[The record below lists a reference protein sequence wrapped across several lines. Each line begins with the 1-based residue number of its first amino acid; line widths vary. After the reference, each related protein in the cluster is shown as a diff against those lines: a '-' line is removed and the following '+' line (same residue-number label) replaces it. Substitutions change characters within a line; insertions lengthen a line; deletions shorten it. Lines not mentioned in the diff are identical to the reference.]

1 VWDKPTQIKE
11 LFLQSSLWPLL
22 MELAG
27 QLNIKVRVEKLEHV
41 PGGLCRL
48 KGENLIFIDQGLNQD
63 ARTRRLALSIKE
75 LDLEQVYI
83 KPLLRDYLEQLEK

>member
-1 VWDKPTQIKE
+1 
-11 LFLQSSLWPLL
+11 

-27 QLNIKVRVEKLEHV
+27 RLNIKVRVERLEQA

-48 KGENLIFIDQGLNQD
+48 KGQNFIFIDRRLSRD
-63 ARTRRLALSIKE
+63 ARTRRLALSMKE
-75 LDLEQVYI
+75 LNLEQVYM